1 MTAVEVEAM
10 AAYRLRVA
18 ALADGMRAVARRS
31 IQIPACPTTGRRADD
46 PLPSLIPDDAGRS
59 QLLRDAVALAT
70 GKAYSWPRYQHPGV
84 SEAVYSVAA
93 DAAYLRCELRHWAV
107 LNPMTAGQP

>member
-18 ALADGMRAVARRS
+18 ALAEGMRAVARRS
-31 IQIPACPTTGRRADD
+31 IQIPACPTTGRRAGD
-46 PLPSLIPDDAGRS
+46 PLPSLIPDTGGRS

-70 GKAYSWPRYQHPGV
+70 GVAYEWPRYQHPGT

-93 DAAYLRCELRHWAV
+93 DTAYMRTQLRHWAL
-107 LNPMTAGQP
+107 LNPMTAGQA